1 MKRHDNIQDPRE
13 MFAGKLI
20 EAGIDDQKALWI
32 ALDVGMDAVGKE
44 YLMRWGIKG
53 KQMKIVECLITD
65 FYLGRLM

>member
-1 MKRHDNIQDPRE
+1 MELKENSQDPRKI
-13 MFAGKLI
+13 FADKLI
-20 EAGIDDQKALWI
+20 EAGIDSQKANWI

-53 KQMKIVECLITD
+53 KQLKIAERLITD

>member
-1 MKRHDNIQDPRE
+1 MKQHDNIQDPRE
-13 MFAGKLI
+13 VFADKLI
-20 EAGIDDQKALWI
+20 EVGIDANKAVWI

-53 KQMKIVECLITD
+53 KKLKIVERLITD